1 MKKIIL
7 AVAVVATAAIAG
19 WNYQQSQ
26 KTSFLFSDLSF
37 ENIDAT
43 AAGENGGVSCYCGR
57 LYGKGCKADNSG
69 SSCNPS
75 GSSDCWN
82 YDRNCS

>member
-26 KTSFLFSDLSF
+26 QSVELSDLALENVEALARG
-37 ENIDAT
+37 ENIGGGTCWGTGAGGANQHCPGGHIICCWAHT
-43 AAGENGGVSCYCGR
+43 HVYGEN
-57 LYGKGCKADNSG
+57 
-69 SSCNPS
+69 
-75 GSSDCWN
+75 
-82 YDRNCS
+82 

>member
-7 AVAVVATAAIAG
+7 SIAVIATAAIAG
-19 WNYQQSQ
+19 WNYQQNQ
-26 KTSFLFSDLSF
+26 EKAELFDLTTEEIEALAS
-37 ENIDAT
+37 
-43 AAGENGGVSCYCGR
+43 GEGGGVSCYCGR
-57 LYGKGCKADNSG
+57 VYGKGCKADNSG